1 MTDLLNETPVQIVNR
16 HVEAMSRRDIEG
28 FMADCSGTIRL
39 LSFDGATQLDG
50 KWAVRETYSGVFD
63 SNPDLKV
70 ELIDRISV
78 GDWVFDEHL
87 STGFA
92 DGRPVHAVR
101 VYRIEAGRIES
112 IQVFT

>member
-1 MTDLLNETPVQIVNR
+1 MIDRLNETPVRIVNR

-39 LSFDGATQLDG
+39 LSSDGATQLDG

-63 SNPDLKV
+63 ANPDMKV
-70 ELIDRISV
+70 EVIDRISV

-87 STGFA
+87 TTGFT
-92 DGRPVHAVR
+92 DGRQVHAVR
-101 VYRIEAGRIES
+101 VYRIEAGKIES